1 MAKQTKID
9 LAHASFI
16 VDDDRKL
23 RRQMQRKKRRA
34 LYRQIT
40 EDKLLDRAYQG
51 YTEEQKREDLQL
63 RIQLDWLCNQL

>member
-1 MAKQTKID
+1 
-9 LAHASFI
+9 
-16 VDDDRKL
+16 
-23 RRQMQRKKRRA
+23 MQRKKRRA